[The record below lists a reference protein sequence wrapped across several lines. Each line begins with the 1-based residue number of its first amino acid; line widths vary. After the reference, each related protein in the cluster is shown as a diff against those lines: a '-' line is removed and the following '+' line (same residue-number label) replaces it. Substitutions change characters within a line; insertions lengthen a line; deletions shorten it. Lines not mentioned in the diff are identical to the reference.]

1 MRRLLLAFGLMTLL
15 LAAGTVGFHLIEGWP
30 LFDSF
35 YMTLT
40 TLTTVGYQE
49 VHPLSLRGRVFD
61 SALILG
67 GVSVL
72 FVSIAILA
80 DLVIKLE
87 LADYFGH
94 RRSRKMLDKLSDHY
108 IVCGAGRVGRGVVGE
123 LRRGN
128 VPVVL
133 IDNDKERAQW
143 GIDLGIPTLI
153 ADATLDETL
162 RQAKIEK
169 AKGLVA
175 AIASDAQNVYVTL
188 SARVLNPNIL
198 ISARATDE
206 QAEEKLRRAGVTTVF
221 TPYTFIGHRL
231 AQSMLRP
238 HVMSFLDVASAF
250 GRGSELEIEIEQ
262 VRVAESSRVVSKT
275 LGETRLRQTLGVIVL
290 AVLKPNGQM
299 QFNPASSTAIEAGD
313 VLIAMGERSKLK
325 ELEVTL
331 EA

>member
-1 MRRLLLAFGLMTLL
+1 MTLL
-15 LAAGTVGFHLIEGWP
+15 LAAGTTGYHVIEGWP
-30 LFDSF
+30 VFDSF

-49 VHPLSLRGRVFD
+49 VHPLSFRGRVFD
-61 SALILG
+61 SVLILG
-67 GVSVL
+67 GVIVI
-72 FVSIAILA
+72 FVSIGVLA

-87 LADYFGH
+87 LADYFGR
-94 RRSRKMLDKLSDHY
+94 RRSRKMLEQLSNHY
-108 IVCGAGRVGRGVVGE
+108 IVCGAGRVGRGVVAE
-123 LRRGN
+123 LRRSH
-128 VPVVL
+128 VPLVL
-133 IDNDKERAQW
+133 IDNNKERAQW
-143 GIDLGIPTLI
+143 GIDLGIPTLV

-162 RQAKIEK
+162 RQARIEK
-169 AKGLVA
+169 AKGLVTA
-175 AIASDAQNVYVTL
+175 TASDAQNVYVTL
-188 SARVLNPNIL
+188 SARVLNPTLL
-198 ISARATDE
+198 ISARATEE

-275 LGETRLRQTLGVIVL
+275 LEETRLRQTLGVIVL

-299 QFNPASSTAIEAGD
+299 QFNPASGTAIEAGD

-325 ELEVTL
+325 QLEVAL

>member
-1 MRRLLLAFGLMTLL
+1 MRQLLLTFGLMTLL
-15 LAAGTVGFHLIEGWP
+15 LAAGTAGFHLIEGWP

-49 VHPLSLRGRVFD
+49 VHPLSFRGRVFD

-67 GVSVL
+67 GVIVL

-87 LADYFGH
+87 LADYFGR
-94 RRSRKMLDKLSDHY
+94 RRSRKMLEKLSDHY

-123 LRRGN
+123 LRRSG
-128 VPVVL
+128 VPIVL
-133 IDNDKERAQW
+133 IDNSKERAQW

-162 RQAKIEK
+162 RQANIER

-188 SARVLNPNIL
+188 SARVLNPNLL

-262 VRVAESSRVVSKT
+262 VRVSGTSRVASKT
-275 LGETRLRQTLGVIVL
+275 LEETRLRQTLGVIVL
-290 AVLKPNGQM
+290 AILKPNGQM
-299 QFNPASSTAIEAGD
+299 QFNPDGGTAIEAGD

-325 ELEVTL
+325 QMELTL